1 MFIMKK
7 ELADDYFTWLFPI
20 LGSMYECMDLS
31 DSTPFEARLFGRVSE
46 LLFNVWLVKNNSTP
60 TEAHFMYMEKV
71 NLLKK
76 GLSFLQA
83 KFLGK
88 KYGKSF

>member
-1 MFIMKK
+1 MVI
-7 ELADDYFTWLFPI
+7 
-20 LGSMYECMDLS
+20 C
-31 DSTPFEARLFGRVSE
+31 STPFEARLFGRVSE